1 MAIHQAA
8 VSISRRAP
16 PDCVPHISIGTIK
29 QCREAAEAAEVAKA
43 SKLTT
48 DRVGGFCHATSTLVQ
63 WGYPDYDNLELLA
76 PPVVLSEITE
86 RQVCDRCKKDFDPKV
101 TYELGDCVYHF
112 GRPRPERREGRR
124 VWLYTCCGKERGA
137 PGCEDGI
144 HVFSFR
150 EDDSKLASLEP
161 YQTTRQIHD
170 KHSIPATRA
179 MEIVG
184 MDCEMI
190 CENDGDSC

>member
-8 VSISRRAP
+8 VSISRRAA
-16 PDCVPHISIGTIK
+16 PDRVPHVSIGTVK

-48 DRVGGFCHATSTLVQ
+48 ERVDRFCHDMPTLLQ
-63 WGYPDYDNLELLA
+63 WGYPDYSNAELLV
-76 PPVVLSEITE
+76 PPIVVSEITE
-86 RQVCDRCKKDFDPKV
+86 RQVCDRCKKDFDPRV
-101 TYELGDCVYHF
+101 TYELGDCVYHY

-144 HVFSFR
+144 HVFSFG
-150 EDDSKLASLEP
+150 EDDSKLAALEP
-161 YQTTRQIHD
+161 YQTTQKLH
-170 KHSIPATRA
+170 HEYEIPATRA

-190 CENDGDSC
+190 CEPLPQTC